1 VDNLLEVAEG
11 SEEVV
16 EGLVEVEL
24 FELDEE
30 VVGTAVDDEDDG
42 GGVYGGGGCG
52 R

>member
-1 VDNLLEVAEG
+1 VDNLLEVVEC

-16 EGLVEVEL
+16 ESLVEVEL

-30 VVGTAVDDEDDG
+30 VVGTAVDDKGEDG
-42 GGVYGGGGCG
+42 GIYGGGGGG